1 MPRARRPSTPV
12 FATAPYEPDEW
23 GQLRA
28 VLPTRCPFAAPG
40 EGGCRLVVDHRRERV
55 TGPCFPLDVVR
66 CATHPVHAFTL
77 YPAGHFP
84 YGRTALARCS
94 ASGPP
99 LLDAETRAPAWDDT
113 VFQAAR
119 QAAAGVRWPPHSAR
133 VTPAVRRTQGRH
145 LDLAGLVL
153 GVHPDLDDGERE
165 RIATRLRVPTMTL
178 RTAAALWSTSWTRR
192 GAAIVLALAA
202 VPVDASLLDRLL
214 SAGYEA
220 RLWARP
226 RRWEPP
232 RRWVLAR
239 RSTTPERSTSV
250 SPPSRAPPPTNSH
263 GAPDPGAGSS
273 SSPS

>member
-1 MPRARRPSTPV
+1 MPRARRPSTLV
-12 FATAPYEPDEW
+12 FATAPYEPDER

-28 VLPTRCPFAAPG
+28 VLPSRCPIAAPG
-40 EGGCRLVVDHRRERV
+40 EGGCRLVVRHRRRRV

-66 CATHPVHAFTL
+66 CATHPDHAFTL

-94 ASGPP
+94 TSGPL
-99 LLDAETRAPAWDDT
+99 LLDPETRAPLWDDT
-113 VFQAAR
+113 VLQAA
-119 QAAAGVRWPPHSAR
+119 QEAASEARWPPHSAMT
-133 VTPAVRRTQGRH
+133 TPGVRRTQGRH

-153 GVHPDLDDGERE
+153 GVHPELDDGERE
-165 RIATRLRVPTMTL
+165 RIATRLRVPTMSL
-178 RTAAALWSTSWTRR
+178 RTAGALWSTSWTCR

-220 RLWARP
+220 GLWARP

-239 RSTTPERSTSV
+239 RSARPERSTSPL
-250 SPPSRAPPPTNSH
+250 PPSRAPPPTNSH
-263 GAPDPGAGSS
+263 GAPDPEAEP
-273 SSPS
+273 SSPPS